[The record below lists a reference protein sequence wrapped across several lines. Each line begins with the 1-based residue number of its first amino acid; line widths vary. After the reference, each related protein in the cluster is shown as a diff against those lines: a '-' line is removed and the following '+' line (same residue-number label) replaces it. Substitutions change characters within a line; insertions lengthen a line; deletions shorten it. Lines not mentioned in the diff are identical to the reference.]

1 MLTFFRFIILP
12 LDCKLIGVY
21 IWLMSEFA
29 LYIHYPFCL
38 SRCPYCGFASSVLDK
53 GRASRYHMSL
63 KAELSMRA
71 GENPWRGNR
80 LRSIYLGGG
89 TPTLMSPEYL
99 EELFNRIRESFVYPP
114 EIEVTIETNPG
125 TCSGDSL
132 STFRRAG
139 VNRLSIGAQ
148 SFQDDELR
156 LLGRTH
162 SPGDIETTV
171 RQARQAGFDNL
182 SLDLIYGIPGQSV
195 DSFIESVQQALD
207 LEPQHLSTYSLTIE
221 EGTEFE
227 RMVKSNLLPEPDPD
241 LAAEQYIALCDVMRR
256 AGFDHYELTNF
267 ARPGFRSEHN
277 MTYWRRIP
285 YLGLGV
291 AAHSFNGQLR
301 TWNPRDIDEY
311 INRLADGKYPK
322 GGGESLSPVEV
333 LEEQVYLGLRTSDGI
348 ESETIREICGSETVQ
363 DLLKNG
369 FLVING
375 GRLQMVEE
383 RWLMLDEVVLKLL
396 SGG

>member
-1 MLTFFRFIILP
+1 MF
-12 LDCKLIGVY
+12 
-21 IWLMSEFA
+21 EFA

-38 SRCPYCGFASSVLDK
+38 SRCPYCGFASSVLDEE
-53 GRASRYHMSL
+53 RASRYHMSL

-71 GENPWRGNR
+71 GEKPWRGNR
-80 LRSIYLGGG
+80 LRSMYLGGG

-99 EELFNRIRESFVYPP
+99 EELLDDIREAFVCPP
-114 EIEVTIETNPG
+114 EIEITIETNPG
-125 TCSGDSL
+125 TCTGDYL
-132 STFRRAG
+132 AAFRKAG

-148 SFQDDELR
+148 SFHDDELR
-156 LLGRTH
+156 VLGRTH
-162 SPGDIETTV
+162 SPGDIRTTI
-171 RQARQAGFDNL
+171 RQARQAGFNNL

-195 DSFIESVQQALD
+195 NSFIDSVKQALD

-227 RMVKSNLLPEPDPD
+227 RMVKSNQMPAPDPD
-241 LAAEQYIALCDVMRR
+241 LAAEQYIALCDVIRR
-256 AGFDHYELTNF
+256 SGFEHYELTNF

-277 MTYWRRIP
+277 VTYWRRIP

-291 AAHSFNGQLR
+291 SAHSFNGRLR

-311 INRLADGKYPK
+311 INRLAEGKGPQE
-322 GGGESLSPVEV
+322 GGESLSSVEE

-348 ESETIREICGSETVQ
+348 ELETIREICGSETVQ
-363 DLLKNG
+363 DLLRSG

-383 RWLMLDEVVLKLL
+383 RWLMLDEIVLKLL

>member
-1 MLTFFRFIILP
+1 
-12 LDCKLIGVY
+12 
-21 IWLMSEFA
+21 
-29 LYIHYPFCL
+29 
-38 SRCPYCGFASSVLDK
+38 
-53 GRASRYHMSL
+53 
-63 KAELSMRA
+63 
-71 GENPWRGNR
+71 
-80 LRSIYLGGG
+80 
-89 TPTLMSPEYL
+89 MSPEYL
-99 EELFNRIRESFVYPP
+99 EELLDHVRESFVYPP

-132 STFRRAG
+132 STFRKAG

-148 SFQDDELR
+148 SFHDDELR
-156 LLGRTH
+156 VLGRIHT
-162 SPGDIETTV
+162 PGNIETTI
-171 RQARQAGFDNL
+171 RQARKAGFDNL

-195 DSFIESVQQALD
+195 NSFIDSVEQAID

-227 RMVKSNLLPEPDPD
+227 RMVKSNLMPEPDPD

-256 AGFDHYELTNF
+256 TGFEHYELTNF
-267 ARPGFRSEHN
+267 ACPGFLSEHN
-277 MTYWRRIP
+277 LTYWRRIP

-311 INRLADGKYPK
+311 INRLAEGKDPQ

-333 LEEQVYLGLRTSDGI
+333 LEEQVYLGLRTSDGV
-348 ESETIREICGSETVQ
+348 ELETIREICGSETVQ

-369 FLVING
+369 FLVLNG